1 MVQGFTQ
8 REGVDYK
15 EVFAPVTNLGSIH
28 IICALTT
35 KYDLE
40 LDETDVSTTYIN
52 GKLEEEFYMLPPD
65 CVEIKLGY
73 CWCLKWLLYGLAQA
87 GCTWNHTLSKKLH
100 KLGLEGSNSET
111 CLYVL
116 KEGKN
121 LCFLVVYVGD
131 LLIADST

>member
-15 EVFAPVTNLGSIH
+15 EVFAPVTNLGSIR
-28 IICALTT
+28 IIYALAT

-40 LDETDVSTTYIN
+40 PDEKDVSTAYIN
-52 GKLEEEFYMLPPD
+52 GKLEEELYMLPSD

-73 CWCLKWLLYGLAQA
+73 CWHLKWLLYGLAQA

-121 LCFLVVYVGD
+121 LCFLVVYVD
-131 LLIADST
+131 NLLIADST